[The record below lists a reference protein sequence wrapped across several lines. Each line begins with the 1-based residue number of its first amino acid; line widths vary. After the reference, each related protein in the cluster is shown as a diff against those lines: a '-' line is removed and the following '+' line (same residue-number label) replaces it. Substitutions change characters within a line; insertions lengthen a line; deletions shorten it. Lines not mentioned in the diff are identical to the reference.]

1 MATLKKGCSAYFDSF
16 SGLVP
21 VKVLSVC
28 APETMPSFDLGH
40 GNARISI
47 KVRAKV
53 TEDFNVYKKGEIL
66 DSDSLSIVPCGAL
79 RRREFSMVVGVYD
92 VIPDRPT
99 PAAVA
104 QPRPMF

>member
-21 VKVLSVC
+21 VTVLSVC

-40 GNARISI
+40 GNARMSI

-53 TEDFNVYKKGEIL
+53 TEDFNAYKKGEIL
-66 DSDSLSIVPCGAL
+66 DSDSLSIVPKGAL

-92 VIPDRPT
+92 VIPDLPT
-99 PAAVA
+99 KPAAVRQ
-104 QPRPMF
+104 QPMS

>member
-28 APETMPSFDLGH
+28 APETLPSFDLGH
-40 GNARISI
+40 GNARMSI

-79 RRREFSMVVGVYD
+79 RRQQYSMVVGVYD
-92 VIPDRPT
+92 IIPDLPT
-99 PAAVA
+99 KPAIV
-104 QPRPMF
+104 QHQPMF